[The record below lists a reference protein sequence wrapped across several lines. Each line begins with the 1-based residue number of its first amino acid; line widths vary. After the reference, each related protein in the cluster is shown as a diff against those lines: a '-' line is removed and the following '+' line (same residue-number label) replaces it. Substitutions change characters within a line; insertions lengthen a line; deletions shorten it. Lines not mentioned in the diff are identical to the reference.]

1 MKNLKVTTEAGSD
14 GKMFAVHAADCA
26 DLAKR
31 RVIANASDITE
42 ALQEV
47 ANCYGGYGDNGD
59 QPKNEADTRLWTAIK
74 ACTRKP
80 AAAKGGAR

>member
-1 MKNLKVTTEAGSD
+1 MKNLMVTTESGAN
-14 GKMFAVHAADCA
+14 GKLFAVHAANCA

-31 RVIANASDITE
+31 RVIADANDITE

-59 QPKNEADTRLWTAIK
+59 QPKNEADTRLWTSVK
-74 ACTRKP
+74 ACVKKAVR
-80 AAAKGGAR
+80 